1 MVRRT
6 DCPILQGQNTK
17 KQKYKTKIY
26 LFIQVKR
33 TLNIFLLIII
43 ILRA

>member
-6 DCPILQGQNTK
+6 DCLILQSQNTK
-17 KQKYKTKIY
+17 KQKHKTKIN